1 MADDL
6 QVISGGLPANPVD
19 LSKFVMVNR
28 ERLVAMQA
36 ELRAIDKVGVAEEI
50 RRQKLAEAQD
60 VADALLAA
68 EVRLG
73 ELISELPESQ
83 GKRTDLEL
91 EDSGV
96 QKSKKEVLEDMGL
109 SVKTAQR
116 YERLA
121 SHPEIV
127 ASISAESRDKGEIVS
142 RTSVLRAIKQ
152 AEKTTEEKPEKKA
165 PVMPAYEG
173 EEEDERC
180 VELKY
185 RKSARYVFYRPPL
198 DPAAASVGKGFGAS
212 LISYTKSANGLSK
225 DWGRASIW
233 LFPPYYDTNR
243 FVKKLLASVYGE
255 AIVLVNNE
263 TETKW
268 FQALWERAS
277 AVLFHAG
284 KMKFKYP
291 EGKGYTG
298 PECGMVFFYLGDRPD
313 RFLDEFSKYGVGTK
327 LREFDAAI
335 AEIEKKR
342 FENLGIETDERG
354 CPIMYNGEDDSDG
367 TELAAEE
374 TEAVDEQ
381 E

>member
-1 MADDL
+1 MADEL
-6 QVISGGLPANPVD
+6 QVMNNQLPANPVD
-19 LSKFVMVNR
+19 LSRFVMVNS
-28 ERLVAMQA
+28 ERLVAMRA

-152 AEKTTEEKPEKKA
+152 AENADTEEE
-165 PVMPAYEG
+165 PVRRMRAV
-173 EEEDERC
+173 DERGITSR
-180 VELKY
+180 Y
-185 RKSARYVFYRPPL
+185 MISARKVIGEISL
-198 DPAAASVGKGFGAS
+198 DPCASDFEDNVLPRRAF
-212 LISYTKSANGLSK
+212 TKKDNGLAV
-225 DWGRASIW
+225 DWRNATIW
-233 LFPPYYDTNR
+233 LFPPYYDVET
-243 FVKKLLASVYGE
+243 FVDKLLSSRIDS
-255 AIVLVNNE
+255 AIVLVSNE

-268 FQALWERAS
+268 FRRLVENSYAM
-277 AVLFHAG
+277 VFHTG
-284 KMKFKYP
+284 KMRFRLP
-291 EGKGYTG
+291 EGYKSTA
-298 PECGMVFFYLGDRPD
+298 PERGMVFFYLGEYPD
-313 RFLDEFSKYGVGTK
+313 VFLEEFSQYGCGVK
-327 LREFDAAI
+327 LKA
-335 AEIEKKR
+335 
-342 FENLGIETDERG
+342 
-354 CPIMYNGEDDSDG
+354 G
-367 TELAAEE
+367 TENK
-374 TEAVDEQ
+374 
-381 E
+381 

>member
-19 LSKFVMVNR
+19 LSKFVMVNS
-28 ERLVAMQA
+28 ERLVAMRA

-152 AEKTTEEKPEKKA
+152 AEKTDVEPSVKKA
-165 PVMPAYEG
+165 PVMPVYEG

-180 VELKY
+180 IPQKY
-185 RKSARYVFYRPPL
+185 VRAAKKVL
-198 DPAAASVGKGFGAS
+198 GEWIDDPAASGHKLVTNRVGTNH
-212 LISYTKSANGLSK
+212 YTKKNNGLSK
-225 DWGRASIW
+225 HWGSTIW
-233 LFPPYYDTNR
+233 LFPPYFDTER
-243 FVKKLLASVYGE
+243 FVKKLLASENVSE
-255 AIVLVNNE
+255 AIVLVNSE
-263 TETKW
+263 TNSKW
-268 FQALWERAS
+268 FKQLWERAS
-277 AVLFHAG
+277 AVLFHTG
-284 KMKFKYP
+284 KIAFWIP
-291 EGKGYTG
+291 EGVGYTG
-298 PECGMVFFYLGDRPD
+298 PDCGQVFFYIGDKPQK
-313 RFLDEFSKYGVGTK
+313 FLEEFSQFGVGTQ
-327 LREFDAAI
+327 I
-335 AEIEKKR
+335 
-342 FENLGIETDERG
+342 
-354 CPIMYNGEDDSDG
+354 
-367 TELAAEE
+367 
-374 TEAVDEQ
+374 
-381 E
+381 